1 MRLCV
6 KEPKC
11 TSAIPVSAVV
21 AYSSVSGQFSAG
33 LAFINLLQRLSSGFS
48 SLVGGGGGCS
58 KCHSSAVP
66 DF

>member
-1 MRLCV
+1 M
-6 KEPKC
+6 
-11 TSAIPVSAVV
+11 SAVV